1 MLRTTG
7 GQWWVHGQGAVWL
20 LGVNGGCT
28 GRVQCGYWG
37 SMVGARAGCS
47 VATGGQCWVN
57 GWFSVHFCV
66 WVLCVHACT
75 RTDVC
80 VWTSTLQLIIL
91 PTAPCLRRVSLLPL
105 LSLPHLSHI
114 GAGKTTTFNI
124 LTGDLSAT
132 AGTAIIAGYDI
143 RTSLREV
150 LYRVEQ
156 LACYLHYA
164 LSIATSVCVY
174 CNISVCIATSLCV
187 CVCVCVLQHQCVYCD
202 ISVCIATSVCVL

>member
-1 MLRTTG
+1 M
-7 GQWWVHGQGAVWL
+7 
-20 LGVNGGCT
+20 
-28 GRVQCGYWG
+28 
-37 SMVGARAGCS
+37 
-47 VATGGQCWVN
+47 
-57 GWFSVHFCV
+57 
-66 WVLCVHACT
+66 
-75 RTDVC
+75 
-80 VWTSTLQLIIL
+80 
-91 PTAPCLRRVSLLPL
+91 SLLSL

-187 CVCVCVLQHQCVYCD
+187 C
-202 ISVCIATSVCVL
+202 IATSVCVLRHQCVYCNISVCIMTILTFKGYNTYVNIHCNS